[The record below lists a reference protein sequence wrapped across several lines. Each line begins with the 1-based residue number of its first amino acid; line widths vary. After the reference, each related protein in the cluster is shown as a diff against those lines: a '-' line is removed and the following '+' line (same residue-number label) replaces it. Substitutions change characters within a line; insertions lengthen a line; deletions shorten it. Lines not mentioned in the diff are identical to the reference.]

1 MDISI
6 SLSENFDKL
15 DKKTKTKVMFIF
27 RALLSGWT
35 IKKISDTKFQFTKD
49 ISEITKE
56 ISIEDNILSKFMMN
70 NLDIESLDKM

>member
-35 IKKISDTKFQFTKD
+35 IRKISDTKFQFTKD